1 MNLRATLVAATL
13 AAAVSA
19 PALAS
24 QCPAH
29 VKKIDA
35 AMADAKLGQ
44 EQMAEVHR
52 LRDEGQKLHD
62 EGKHQASMEA
72 LAKAEKMLGL

>member
-13 AAAVSA
+13 VAADSA

-24 QCPAH
+24 QCPMH

-35 AMADAKLGQ
+35 AMAGAKLGQ

-52 LRDEGQKLHD
+52 LRDEGQKLHG
-62 EGKHQASMEA
+62 ESKHQASMEA